1 MVTLTCCRIA
11 TFLFNINMVTLN
23 AVSLND
29 HVKSSL
35 SFLLPDLHPGQAVMV
50 SRLTEDD
57 LSMNYQSDASD
68 KFVPYIS
75 NPNVSTESTERLLSG
90 R

>member
-1 MVTLTCCRIA
+1 MVRLTCCHK
-11 TFLFNINMVTLN
+11 TKFLTIIDKVILN
-23 AVSLND
+23 AVSTND
-29 HVKSSL
+29 HAELSL

-50 SRLTEDD
+50 SHLTEDD

-75 NPNVSTESTERLLSG
+75 NPNVSAESTERLLSG

>member
-1 MVTLTCCRIA
+1 MI
-11 TFLFNINMVTLN
+11 LN
-23 AVSLND
+23 AFSPND
-29 HVKSSL
+29 HVELSL

-50 SRLTEDD
+50 SYLTEDD

-75 NPNVSTESTERLLSG
+75 NPDVSTESTERLLSG

>member
-11 TFLFNINMVTLN
+11 TFPTNINMVSWN
-23 AVSLND
+23 AVSSND
-29 HVKSSL
+29 HVELSL

-50 SRLTEDD
+50 SHLTEDD

-75 NPNVSTESTERLLSG
+75 NPNVSAERTERLLSG